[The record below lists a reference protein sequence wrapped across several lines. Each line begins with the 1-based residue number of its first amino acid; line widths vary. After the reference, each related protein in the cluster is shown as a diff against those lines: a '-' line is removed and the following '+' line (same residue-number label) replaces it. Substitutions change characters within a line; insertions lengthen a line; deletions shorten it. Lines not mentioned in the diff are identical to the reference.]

1 MAMELK
7 IYNPTDAGFITRI
20 EWNYEELKAQI
31 TEASESYATSVY
43 TDDSIKAAKADRAKL
58 RKFQDALKNK
68 RTEIRKRLLEP
79 DEQFGREITELVAIV
94 GRAIDN
100 IDLQVKGYEA
110 RQREEKMGKVR
121 ELYEDIFADLKDAVP
136 EDRAILPEYGNATKT
151 LKSVREELTAL
162 AEKVRTGLRTI
173 DETDTPYQGDM
184 REVFLRTFDIGAA
197 MIRRNKLEQEAEARR
212 IYEEK
217 RKQEAAARMEDLRAQ
232 VEANRNAGRTPA
244 PEPEA
249 APEPVKQ
256 GIDAV
261 ISRQEEMPK
270 KWVAF
275 EALLD
280 KHKAGL
286 LAAFFR
292 NNGIQFRPIN
302 KEGR

>member
-7 IYNPTDAGFITRI
+7 IYNPTDAGFLTKI

-43 TDDSIKAAKADRAKL
+43 TEDSIRAAKADRAKL

-79 DEQFGREITELVAIV
+79 DEQFGKEITELVGIV

-110 RQREEKMGKVR
+110 RQREEKLEKVR
-121 ELYEDIFADLKDAVP
+121 EIYEDIFGDLKDAVP
-136 EDRAILPEYGNATKT
+136 AERAILPEYGNTT
-151 LKSVREELTAL
+151 RSLKSIREELTAL
-162 AEKVRTGLRTI
+162 SEKVRTGLRTI

-184 REVFLRTFDIGAA
+184 REVFLKTFDIGAA

-217 RKQEAAARMEDLRAQ
+217 RKQEAAARMETLRAQ
-232 VEANRNAGRTPA
+232 VEANQNAGRAPA

-249 APEPVKQ
+249 VREPVKQ
-256 GIDAV
+256 GIDAKV
-261 ISRQEEMPK
+261 DNTPELPK

-286 LAAFFR
+286 LKAFFR
-292 NNGIQFRPIN
+292 NNGIEFRSVR
-302 KEGR
+302 KEDK

>member
-31 TEASESYATSVY
+31 TEASESYATSIY

-58 RKFQDALKNK
+58 RKFQDALKTK

-79 DEQFGREITELVAIV
+79 DEQFGKEITELVAIV

-110 RQREEKMGKVR
+110 RQREEKLGKVR

-232 VEANRNAGRTPA
+232 VEANRNAGRLA
-244 PEPEA
+244 D
-249 APEPVKQ
+249 PEPVREPIRQ
-256 GIDAV
+256 GIDAKTDDTP
-261 ISRQEEMPK
+261 ELPK

-286 LAAFFR
+286 LKAFFR
-292 NNGIQFRPIN
+292 NNGIEFRSVR
-302 KEGR
+302 KEDK